1 MFDYRNLFGF
11 AAILFGA
18 GFFVQ
23 SLQSANAK
31 IGPSISLGSNPIQH
45 FYQNCD
51 QQNNFE
57 IFMNNSSGD
66 FIVTD
71 VYIYDGIVRFQVD
84 SETALLMKGDISSG
98 SPRAN
103 IHLNS
108 GIRVPSGS
116 SFNCTDNGDSPRVMI
131 SGYYAHP

>member
-57 IFMNNSSGD
+57 IFTNNSSGD
-66 FIVTD
+66 FI
-71 VYIYDGIVRFQVD
+71 IGIPNGLSF
-84 SETALLMKGDISSG
+84 LKISILEYPIISINNLSAQKKKPVG
-98 SPRAN
+98 TN
-103 IHLNS
+103 IFAGH
-108 GIRVPSGS
+108 V
-116 SFNCTDNGDSPRVMI
+116 
-131 SGYYAHP
+131 GYK

>member
-23 SLQSANAK
+23 SLQSANAT
-31 IGPSISLGSNPIQH
+31 IGPSVSLGSNPIQH
-45 FYQNCD
+45 FYKNCD
-51 QQNNFE
+51 QQNNVE
-57 IFMNNSSGD
+57 IFTNNSSGD

-71 VYIYDGIVRFQVD
+71 IYVYDGIVKFQVD
-84 SETALLMKGDISSG
+84 SELALLMKGHVDAL

-103 IHLNS
+103 LHLQS

-116 SFNCTDNGDSPRVMI
+116 SFNCTDNGDAPRIMV